1 MTVLN
6 LRNLLQAHVG
16 ENVEVY
22 FLNEVVE
29 GKILT
34 TNPNVFVIEIY
45 DGTYIN
51 PFTEASIPYHVPSYV
66 RALV

>member
-1 MTVLN
+1 M
-6 LRNLLQAHVG
+6 
-16 ENVEVY
+16 
-22 FLNEVVE
+22 NEVVE